1 MDRFRR
7 MTRAT
12 LVVAALAASLALLPA
27 IGLPYQPLQTTAER
41 LNATLYDGPTRLWFP
56 ISLRNARWP

>member
-7 MTRAT
+7 MIRAS

-41 LNATLYDGPTRLWFP
+41 LSTTLYDRPTRFWFP
-56 ISLRNARWP
+56 VALRNGRWP